1 MAKKQQ
7 PQNLLDLKP
16 VRLMEHLMDND
27 LVVVQIPRFRS
38 RWMGW
43 LQRRLKKPCYQLH
56 LDKIGSTVWLACD
69 GESTVADIGNRLK
82 ERFGE
87 EIEPLWDRLALFI
100 RQMRSG
106 KLIELKE

>member
-1 MAKKQQ
+1 MAKKKDS
-7 PQNLLDLKP
+7 QNLLDLKP
-16 VRLMEHLMDND
+16 VRLMEHLIEGD

-43 LQRRLKKPCYQLH
+43 LQRRLKKPCFQLH

-100 RQMRSG
+100 RQMRAG
-106 KLIELKE
+106 KLIGLRE

>member
-1 MAKKQQ
+1 MARKQQ
-7 PQNLLDLKP
+7 SQNLLDLKP

-38 RWMGW
+38 RWMSW

>member
-1 MAKKQQ
+1 MARKQE

-43 LQRRLKKPCYQLH
+43 LQGRLKKPCYQLH

-69 GESTVADIGNRLK
+69 GESTVGDIGKRLK
-82 ERFGE
+82 DRFGE

>member
-1 MAKKQQ
+1 MAKKKD

-16 VRLMEHLMDND
+16 VRLMEHLVEND

-43 LQRRLKKPCYQLH
+43 LQRRLKKPCFQLH

-69 GESTVADIGNRLK
+69 GESTVADIGKRLK
-82 ERFGE
+82 DRFGE

-100 RQMRSG
+100 RQMASG
-106 KLIELKE
+106 KLIELRE

>member
-1 MAKKQQ
+1 
-7 PQNLLDLKP
+7 
-16 VRLMEHLMDND
+16 MEGD
-27 LVVVQIPRFRS
+27 LVVVQVPRFRS

-43 LQRRLKKPCYQLH
+43 LQRRLSKPFYQLH

-69 GESTVADIGNRLK
+69 GESTVGDIGKRLK
-82 ERFGE
+82 DRFGD

-106 KLIELKE
+106 KLIDLRD

>member
-16 VRLMEHLMDND
+16 VRLMEHLMDD
-27 LVVVQIPRFRS
+27 GLVVVQIPRFRS

-43 LQRRLKKPCYQLH
+43 FQRRLKKPCYQLH
-56 LDKIGSTVWLACD
+56 LDKVGSTVWLACD
-69 GESTVADIGNRLK
+69 GESTVGDIGKRLK
-82 ERFGE
+82 DRFGE